1 MRTLE
6 EKRAAA
12 IEDLRRLK
20 DGWRPTE
27 ADLLDAVG
35 IERWEVRGSPGTRE
49 QFLWGFAINHPRLG
63 NQLIRTSKV
72 LWISEDCT
80 VARTFSRWYRLGE
93 RAKPMPIEPAT
104 DEPEAD
110 ALRPPR

>member
-63 NQLIRTSKV
+63 SRAIRTSRV
-72 LWISEDCT
+72 LWISEDGT

-93 RAKPMPIEPAT
+93 RARSMPNKPT
-104 DEPEAD
+104 VDEPEAD
-110 ALRPPR
+110 VLGPPL